1 MPEGKLEKA
10 DLVTRARC
18 LGPLS
23 GLRPAQLKRLIE
35 ATAHEHSGCVEKAEL
50 IACLLAA
57 IEAGGKATRER
68 PVTDEQGLEPEPGKS
83 DFRRAAQEW
92 SERER
97 ELLDEMAARA
107 RTAAERYRTEETLK
121 ARAMLAAAEV
131 EEQKEAEER
140 EAAAAERRWLQER
153 KVLLQVEAANQQ
165 VKLLEKR
172 LALEHEQQKRQA
184 AERDHLEAKLREA
197 TQATVRAHASEAAH
211 AAESQITRL
220 QLEDNQRQMEQLQV
234 WIRCSKEGRLM
245 TSDDL

>member
-57 IEAGGKATRER
+57 IEAGGKATTRER
-68 PVTDEQGLEPEPGKS
+68 PVTDEQGLEPGKS
-83 DFRRAAQEW
+83 NFRLAAQEW

-97 ELLDEMAARA
+97 ELADEMAARA

-172 LALEHEQQKRQA
+172 LAL
-184 AERDHLEAKLREA
+184 
-197 TQATVRAHASEAAH
+197 
-211 AAESQITRL
+211 
-220 QLEDNQRQMEQLQV
+220 
-234 WIRCSKEGRLM
+234 
-245 TSDDL
+245 

>member
-1 MPEGKLEKA
+1 MSVAKPPAPPPPDSSYRPPVFRPRKDPNLFPISIAAVILFALFLVIVVGGILFPVSEFKKKPKPEAEQEL
-10 DLVTRARC
+10 DI
-18 LGPLS
+18 S
-23 GLRPAQLKRLIE
+23 NLKKPE
-35 ATAHEHSGCVEKAEL
+35 EEQKVE
-50 IACLLAA
+50 
-57 IEAGGKATRER
+57 
-68 PVTDEQGLEPEPGKS
+68 Q
-83 DFRRAAQEW
+83 
-92 SERER
+92 
-97 ELLDEMAARA
+97 
-107 RTAAERYRTEETLK
+107 
-121 ARAMLAAAEV
+121 EV

-234 WIRCSKEGRLM
+234 RIRRSKEGRLM
-245 TSDDL
+245 TSDGL